1 MEETV
6 KKDIL
11 DVLKEVIV
19 LIKEKRYDEI
29 KELSNH
35 TIHNASIFQDQDS
48 VSAAVIIYSI
58 SKIIERAGKEPGGI
72 AGKFS
77 GLINDAVI
85 LLEKGREDD
94 YRSAIKKILDSISKA
109 DERFGRFI
117 QEIIEQAEIKK
128 GSKLYDH
135 GISIARSAE
144 VLGISQWDLM
154 SYVGKTTMTEA
165 APVDVRKR
173 LEFARAL
180 FGAG

>member
-1 MEETV
+1 MKEEV

-11 DVLKEVIV
+11 AVLKEAIQ
-19 LIKEKRYDEI
+19 LIKEERYDEI

-48 VSAAVIIYSI
+48 VSVAVIIYSM
-58 SKIIERAGKEPGGI
+58 SKMIERSGKEPGEI
-72 AGKFS
+72 AGKLA
-77 GLINDAVI
+77 GLISDAAA
-85 LLEKGREDD
+85 LLEKGRIDE
-94 YRSAIKKILDSISKA
+94 YEAAIKGVFDRISKE
-109 DERFGRFI
+109 DERLGIFI
-117 QEIIEQAEIKK
+117 QEIVEQAEIKK

-165 APVDVRKR
+165 APVDVKKR
-173 LEFARAL
+173 LDFAREL

>member
-1 MEETV
+1 MEDEV

-11 DVLKEVIV
+11 AVLKEVV
-19 LIKEKRYDEI
+19 ELIKAERYDEI

-48 VSAAVIIYSI
+48 VSVAVIIYSM
-58 SKIIERAGKEPGGI
+58 SKMIERSGKDLEDI
-72 AGKFS
+72 AGKFA
-77 GLINDAVI
+77 GLIRDAVA
-85 LLEKGREDD
+85 LLEKNMIDE
-94 YRSAIKKILDSISKA
+94 YETAIKRIFDSISKE
-109 DERFGRFI
+109 DERLGAFI

-165 APVDVRKR
+165 APVDVKKR
-173 LEFARAL
+173 LEFARGL